1 MVVTETDDALY
12 GALFNL
18 ILKIYWFLV
27 TTQITKS
34 DIDFS
39 VPCDFFFWDFIS
51 EEERKH
57 SVLNYGV
64 C

>member
-39 VPCDFFFWDFIS
+39 VPCDFFF
-51 EEERKH
+51 
-57 SVLNYGV
+57 
-64 C
+64 